1 MLVINVFMVKVG
13 DLIHRPLNHTMKTEP
28 HLFNIRPALWAVAV
42 IGIALSTTLQAAT
55 NAPATEVSR
64 YDSSTLKNVQV
75 YSIRFPGG
83 ELSKFFRFMRTNGFA
98 SDTVL
103 FAGRAGEVYI
113 PEFAVA
119 NVQLK
124 EVAKSIEFV
133 ADSKITVELVE
144 APQGGDVN
152 IWRIKP
158 VDRATSEQIKTRAC
172 AVPGLLTGAKGKDR
186 IGKIVQEVSIALAEG
201 TERIYRNQSSRPEGD
216 VRILE
221 SEKVVVAVGTQAYVE
236 AMASALEAAEH
247 VAVTQAAE
255 KKKTAE

>member
-1 MLVINVFMVKVG
+1 
-13 DLIHRPLNHTMKTEP
+13 MKTKP
-28 HLFNIRPALWAVAV
+28 HLFNIRPALWAVTI
-42 IGIALSTTLQAAT
+42 IGIALATTLQAAT
-55 NAPATEVSR
+55 NTPIAEVIR

-103 FAGRAGEVYI
+103 FAGRAGEIYI

-133 ADSKITVELVE
+133 AESKITVELVE

-152 IWRIKP
+152 IWRIKLA
-158 VDRATSEQIKTRAC
+158 DEASNQIKTKAC
-172 AVPGLLTGAKGKDR
+172 AVPHLLTGTKANDRVSQLVEKVLIALIEGADR
-186 IGKIVQEVSIALAEG
+186 IYHNDAQRPRG
-201 TERIYRNQSSRPEGD
+201 RIT
-216 VRILE
+216 ILE
-221 SEKVVVAVGTQAYVE
+221 SEKIVVAVGTEAYVE
-236 AMASALEAAEH
+236 AVASALEAAEH
-247 VAVTQAAE
+247 VARGQLIEVS
-255 KKKTAE
+255 K